1 MYVDGFVMAV
11 RRDRLAAYRTLARKA
26 GKLWRE
32 HGALQY
38 VECVADDVPD
48 GKVTSFPM
56 AVKLRRGEV
65 ALFSWIVFRSRAHR
79 DRVNKK
85 VMADPRLDAM
95 TPDKRRMPFDMQR
108 MIYGGFRSLVS
119 L

>member
-65 ALFSWIVFRSRAHR
+65 AVFSWIVFRSRAHR

>member
-11 RRDRLAAYRTLARKA
+11 RRDRLAAYCTLARKA

-65 ALFSWIVFRSRAHR
+65 AVFSWIVFRSRAHR

>member
-1 MYVDGFVMAV
+1 MTDGFVIPVPQA
-11 RRDRLAAYRTLARKA
+11 RLADYR
-26 GKLWRE
+26 
-32 HGALQY
+32 
-38 VECVADDVPD
+38 VVV
-48 GKVTSFPM
+48 
-56 AVKLRRGEV
+56 
-65 ALFSWIVFRSRAHR
+65 FSWIRYRSRAHR

>member
-65 ALFSWIVFRSRAHR
+65 AVFSWIVFRSRAHR

-85 VMADPRLDAM
+85 VMADPRLGAM